1 MQANNRMNRSGAP
14 LNHESINANA
24 TPLTMGN
31 EMACHGC
38 DLLVDVGGLK
48 DGESAS
54 CPRCGH
60 FLTKYRADSYSRVLA
75 YTIAGLILLVMAN
88 SYSFL
93 SFSSSG
99 LESVITLRQTP
110 GAVWE
115 YGMPEVAIMVAAFII
130 VIPAV
135 VLVLLLA
142 LCLPLERGIY
152 RPWLA
157 PIAKAI
163 FMSQNWAMVEV
174 FIIGVIVSLVKIAA
188 MATVVLGISFWA
200 YAGFSICFTLAV
212 ATLDRYQCWERIEEL
227 GAAQA

>member
-1 MQANNRMNRSGAP
+1 MSG
-14 LNHESINANA
+14 EI
-24 TPLTMGN
+24 
-31 EMACHGC
+31 ACHGC
-38 DLLVDVGGLK
+38 DLLVNVAELK
-48 DGESAS
+48 NGESAS

-60 FLTKYRADSYSRVLA
+60 FLTKLRTDAYSRVLA
-75 YTIAGLILLVMAN
+75 YTVSGLILLILAN
-88 SYSFL
+88 SFSFL
-93 SFSSSG
+93 SFAASG

-135 VLVLLLA
+135 ILVLLLL
-142 LCLPLERGIY
+142 LCLPLERGVY

-157 PIAKAI
+157 PVAKWI
-163 FMSQNWAMVEV
+163 FLAQNWAMVEV

-212 ATLDRYQCWERIEEL
+212 ASLDRYQCWERIEQL
-227 GAAQA
+227 GAA